1 MKEAVPKNND
11 TVEIDLIKL
20 FMAYLHK
27 WWLILLCALVVG
39 GGALL
44 YTMKFITPLYQASI
58 TIYVNNVRSGERIDY
73 ISGSNLQ
80 ASQQLVSTYANIIQ
94 SDTVLS
100 KVIEEAG
107 VNYTPD
113 QMRGLLSTKQV
124 GGTELFNVYVTHS
137 DPKMAAYLVNTVASV
152 APAEIETFVEGSS
165 TKIIDYAKVPASPCS
180 PSYSRNTVVGAL
192 IGGVLAVI
200 YVTLRCLLDVRIKEE
215 EDLASLFDYPV
226 LGHIPHFDQPASG
239 KKNAYAE
246 PYTSAGGRGK

>member
-20 FMAYLHK
+20 LTAYLHK

-124 GGTELFNVYVTHS
+124 GGTELFNVYVTHP
-137 DPKMAAYLVNTVASV
+137 DPKMAAYLANTVASV

-165 TKIIDYAKVPASPCS
+165 TKIIDYAKVPGGSCS

-192 IGGVLAVI
+192 IGGVLAVV
-200 YVTLRCLLDVRIKEE
+200 YVTLRCLLDVRIKGED
-215 EDLASLFDYPV
+215 DLAAMFDYPV
-226 LGHIPHFDQPASG
+226 LGQIPHFDQPSSG

-246 PYTSAGGRGK
+246 PYAAASGRRK